1 MSADTPKSDKSYR
14 PETRL
19 VHAGTLR
26 SQFNEM
32 SEGLFLTQG
41 YIYESAEACEARFA
55 GKIPGY
61 VYSRY
66 SNPTLSMFEDR
77 MAALEGAEAARST
90 ATGMAAVT
98 TALMGLV
105 KAGDHVVAAKAL
117 FGSCRWVIEDW
128 LPRFGVA
135 STLVDG
141 KDLKAWQDAVRPNT
155 TALFMETPTNPTLEV
170 YDIAAVAKIA
180 HDAGAKLV
188 VDNVFATPL
197 FQSPLALGADC
208 VVYSA
213 TKHIDGQGR
222 VLGGIILGSE
232 KFIMDHVHQVIRQT
246 GPSLSPFNAW
256 IMLKG
261 LETLAVRVE
270 RQTANAAKVADALA
284 GHGKIARLVYPG
296 LADHPQAAVIK
307 KQMRGGSN
315 LIAFEIKGGKE
326 GAFRF
331 LNGLKLIGITNNL
344 GDTKS
349 LITHPTTTTHQRLT
363 PEQRAE
369 LGIGDG
375 LVRLSAGLE
384 HADDLT
390 EDLLGALEKV

>member
-1 MSADTPKSDKSYR
+1 MSASNEKNYR
-14 PETRL
+14 AETRL

-32 SEGLFLTQG
+32 SEAIFLTQG
-41 YIYESAEACEARFA
+41 YKYESAEDCELRFS

-66 SNPTLSMFEDR
+66 NNPTMDMFEQR

-105 KAGDHVVAAKAL
+105 RQGDHVVAAKAL
-117 FGSCRWVIEDW
+117 FGSCRWVIEEW
-128 LPRFGVA
+128 LPRFGVPC
-135 STLVDG
+135 TLVDG
-141 KDLKAWQDAVRPNT
+141 KDLNAWKAAATPNT
-155 TALFMETPTNPTLEV
+155 KVFFMETPTNPTLEV
-170 YDIAAVAKIA
+170 YDIQAVADIA
-180 HDAGAKLV
+180 HNAGAKLV
-188 VDNVFATPL
+188 IDNVFATPL
-197 FQSPLALGADC
+197 YQSPLTLGADV

-222 VLGGIILGSE
+222 VLGGVILGSE
-232 KFIMDHVHQVIRQT
+232 KLILDNYHQLLRQT

-270 RQTANAAKVADALA
+270 RQTQTAGAVSNALA
-284 GHGKIARLVYPG
+284 GHAKINRLIYPG
-296 LADHPQAAVIK
+296 RADHPQADIIK
-307 KQMRGGSN
+307 KQMTAGST
-315 LIAFEIKGGKE
+315 LLAFDIKGGKE

-331 LNGLKLIGITNNL
+331 LNGLKLILITNNL
-344 GDTKS
+344 GDSKS

-363 PEQRAE
+363 PDQRAE

-375 LVRLSAGLE
+375 LVRLSCGLE
-384 HADDLT
+384 HADDVI
-390 EDLLGALEKV
+390 EDLLTALDKV

>member
-1 MSADTPKSDKSYR
+1 MPASETKKYR
-14 PETRL
+14 PETNL

-32 SEGLFLTQG
+32 SEAIFLTQG

-66 SNPTLSMFEDR
+66 SNPTMSMFEQR

-128 LPRFGVA
+128 LGRFGVT

-141 KDLKAWQDAVRPNT
+141 KDLKAWKQAVRPNT
-155 TALFMETPTNPTLEV
+155 KAFFMETPTNPTLEV
-170 YDIAAVAKIA
+170 YDIQAVADIA
-180 HDAGAKLV
+180 HNAGAQFV

-197 FQSPLALGADC
+197 YQSPLTLGADC

-222 VLGGIILGSE
+222 VLGGIILASE

-256 IMLKG
+256 VLLKG
-261 LETLAVRVE
+261 LETLSVRVA
-270 RQTANAAKVADALA
+270 RQTENAAAVSAALDK
-284 GHGKIARLVYPG
+284 HKKLTRLIYPG
-296 LADHPQAAVIK
+296 RSDHPQADIVK
-307 KQMRGGSN
+307 KQMRAGSN
-315 LIAFEIKGGKE
+315 LVSFEITGGKE

-344 GDTKS
+344 GDSKS

-375 LVRLSAGLE
+375 LVRLSCGLE
-384 HADDLT
+384 HADDIV
-390 EDLLGALEKV
+390 EDLLTALDKV

>member
-1 MSADTPKSDKSYR
+1 MSASSQKTYR

-26 SQFNEM
+26 SQFGEM
-32 SEGLFLTQG
+32 SEALFLTQG
-41 YIYESAEACEARFA
+41 YIYESAEECELRFS

-66 SNPTLSMFEDR
+66 SNPTMDMFEQR

-105 KAGDHVVAAKAL
+105 RAGDHVVAAKAL
-117 FGSCRWVIEDW
+117 FGSCRWVIEEW

-141 KDLKAWQDAVRPNT
+141 KDIGAWKNAVRKNT
-155 TALFMETPTNPTLEV
+155 KVFFMETPTNPTLEV
-170 YDIAAVAKIA
+170 YDIAAVADIA
-180 HDAGAKLV
+180 HAAGARFV

-197 FQSPLALGADC
+197 YQSPLTLGADV

-222 VLGGIILGSE
+222 VLGGVILGAE
-232 KFIMDHVHQVIRQT
+232 KLILDNYHQLLRQT
-246 GPSLSPFNAW
+246 GPSLAPFNAW
-256 IMLKG
+256 VLLKG
-261 LETLAVRVE
+261 LETLPVRVQ
-270 RQTANAAKVADALA
+270 RQTENAGAVATALA
-284 GHGKIARLVYPG
+284 GHKKISRLIYPG
-296 LADHPQAAVIK
+296 RADHPQADIVA
-307 KQMRGGSN
+307 KQMKAGST
-315 LIAFEIKGGKE
+315 LCSFEIKGGKE

-344 GDTKS
+344 GDAKS

-375 LVRLSAGLE
+375 LVRFSAGLE
-384 HADDLT
+384 HPDDLI
-390 EDLLGALEKV
+390 EDLLTALDKV

>member
-1 MSADTPKSDKSYR
+1 MSSSNEKNYR

-26 SQFNEM
+26 SQYNEM
-32 SEGLFLTQG
+32 SEALFLTQG
-41 YIYESAEACEARFA
+41 YKYESAEDCELRFS

-66 SNPTLSMFEDR
+66 SNPTMDMFEQR

-105 KAGDHVVAAKAL
+105 RQGDHVVAAKAL

-128 LPRFGVA
+128 LPRFGVPC
-135 STLVDG
+135 TLVDG
-141 KDLKAWQDAVRPNT
+141 KDLKAWQAAVTKNT
-155 TALFMETPTNPTLEV
+155 KVFFMETPTNPTLEV
-170 YDIAAVAKIA
+170 YDIQAVADIA
-180 HDAGAKLV
+180 HNAGAKLV
-188 VDNVFATPL
+188 IDNVFATPL
-197 FQSPLALGADC
+197 YQSPLTLGADV

-222 VLGGIILGSE
+222 VLGGVILATE
-232 KFIMDHVHQVIRQT
+232 KLIVDNYHQLMRQT

-256 IMLKG
+256 VMLKG

-270 RQTANAAKVADALA
+270 RQTQTAGKVADALA
-284 GHGKIARLVYPG
+284 GHAKLTRLIYPG
-296 LADHPQAAVIK
+296 RADHPQADIVK
-307 KQMRGGSN
+307 KQMKAGST
-315 LIAFEIKGGKE
+315 LVSFEIKGGKE

-331 LNGLKLIGITNNL
+331 LNGLKLILITNNL
-344 GDTKS
+344 GDAKS

-363 PEQRAE
+363 PDQRAD

-375 LVRLSAGLE
+375 LVRLSCGLE
-384 HADDLT
+384 HADDVI
-390 EDLLGALEKV
+390 EDLLAALDKV